1 MLESVRNFLSGK
13 RVIVIAVILAIPFV
27 FLGSTSFGTTFSSY
41 GTVNGEP
48 VTQIDINLATS
59 QVSQR
64 LQSIYGEEFSLED
77 LDEETSLG
85 LIKNEIINQKTLL
98 AQAKR
103 MGLTT
108 SEKKAKQE
116 IINLDNFQGDQ
127 GFDQALFESSVRMNG
142 FTPDEYIRL
151 VQESMSLDTLLK
163 AMGVSAFPIEKEIIA
178 MASMLET
185 SRDINFIKI
194 NKAEL
199 ENTQK
204 ASLTEGQE
212 FYDANPFLFLSQEQR
227 DFSYIVLTFDAF
239 KEQVNVPD
247 GYIEEAY
254 ADYTDDIEGQMQ
266 NRISHY
272 MIEKSNYDSSA
283 DARQAIDKVLKDIQS
298 GMLTFENAVTESS
311 DDAGSKDSFGD
322 LGLSS
327 GDAFPEEFETAI
339 SSMALNEL
347 SEVLELD
354 DSFHILKLTEVLKPE
369 VKSLAVMEKQLLEEL
384 VDAEALALMQE
395 GFLDLESMVLEGSTL
410 GELADAANQSISIT
424 GLQNMEEINL
434 QGFDNYSSEDLFDA
448 AVAPNKIEIFESE
461 DSYAFVMLTQKLES
475 SVQPFIDVAEQA
487 IAEVRSQ
494 KANQLIED
502 FSQDAEEILSGSK
515 VLPGIA
521 GISNETFKNV
531 KRFSSLLP
539 PEVITE
545 TFESSIGAL
554 VTSTAFNGDR
564 FWAQSSNEVIP
575 SEADLSDSIDQ
586 YRDFYTDA
594 LGKQYSGL
602 IDSAFKKNQKVRLK
616 NLPLINQNILL
627 ST

>member
-13 RVIVIAVILAIPFV
+13 RVIVIAVVLAIPFV

-127 GFDQALFESSVRMNG
+127 GFDQALFESSIRMNG

-163 AMGVSAFPIEKEIIA
+163 AMGVSAFPIEKEVIA

-254 ADYTDDIEGQMQ
+254 ADYTDDIEGQIQ

-272 MIEKSNYDSSA
+272 MVEKSNYDSSA
-283 DARQAIDKVLKDIQS
+283 DARQAIDKVFKDIQS
-298 GMLTFENAVTESS
+298 GILTFENAVTESS
-311 DDAGSKDSFGD
+311 DDAGSKDSLGD

-395 GFLDLESMVLEGSTL
+395 GFLDLESMVLECSTL

-424 GLQNMEEINL
+424 GLQNMEEITL

-494 KANQLIED
+494 KANQLIEE
-502 FSQDAEEILSGSK
+502 FSQDAELILSGSK
-515 VLPGIA
+515 VLPNIA

-545 TFESSIGAL
+545 TFESSIGTL

-575 SEADLSDSIDQ
+575 SEADIGDSIEQ

-602 IDSAFKKNQKVRLK
+602 IDIAFKENQKVRLK
-616 NLPLINQNILL
+616 NFTSN
-627 ST
+627 

>member
-13 RVIVIAVILAIPFV
+13 RVIVIAVVLAIPFV
-27 FLGSTSFGTTFSSY
+27 FLGSTSFGTTFSSF

-103 MGLTT
+103 MGLAT

-127 GFDQALFESSVRMNG
+127 GFDQALFESSIRMNG
-142 FTPDEYIRL
+142 FTVDEYIRL

-199 ENTQK
+199 ENAQK

-247 GYIEEAY
+247 GYIAEAY
-254 ADYTDDIEGQMQ
+254 ADYIDDIEGQVQ

-272 MIEKSNYDSSA
+272 MIEKSNYNTSA
-283 DARQAIDKVLKDIQS
+283 DARQSIDKVLKDIQS
-298 GMLTFENAVTESS
+298 GILTFENAVTESS

-327 GDAFPEEFETAI
+327 GDAFPEAFETAI

-369 VKSLAVMEKQLLEEL
+369 VKSLAAMEQQLLEEL

-395 GFLDLESMVLEGSTL
+395 SFLDLESMVLGGSTL

-424 GLQNMEEINL
+424 GLQNIEDINL

-487 IAEVRSQ
+487 VAEVRSQ
-494 KANQLIED
+494 KANQLIEE
-502 FSQDAEEILSGSK
+502 FSQDAEVILSGSK
-515 VLPGIA
+515 ALPNIA
-521 GISNETFKNV
+521 GLSNETFKNV

-545 TFESSIGAL
+545 TFESPIGAL

-575 SEADLSDSIDQ
+575 SEADFGDSIDQ

-602 IDSAFKKNQKVRLK
+602 IDSAFKQNQKVRLK
-616 NLPLINQNILL
+616 NFTSN
-627 ST
+627 

>member
-98 AQAKR
+98 SQAKR

-142 FTPDEYIRL
+142 FTTDEYIRL

-254 ADYTDDIEGQMQ
+254 ADYTNDIEGQMQ

-283 DARQAIDKVLKDIQS
+283 DARQSIDKVLKDIQS

-339 SSMALNEL
+339 SSMALNDL

-424 GLQNMEEINL
+424 GLQNIEEINL

-575 SEADLSDSIDQ
+575 SEADFGDSIDQ
-586 YRDFYTDA
+586 YRDFYADA

-602 IDSAFKKNQKVRLK
+602 IDRAFKENQKVRLK
-616 NLPLINQNILL
+616 NFTSN
-627 ST
+627 

>member
-48 VTQIDINLATS
+48 VTQIDINLATNK
-59 QVSQR
+59 VSER

-103 MGLTT
+103 MGLNT
-108 SEKKAKQE
+108 SEQKAKQE

-142 FTPDEYIRL
+142 FAPDEYIRL
-151 VQESMSLDTLLK
+151 VQESMSLDTLVQ

-272 MIEKSNYDSSA
+272 MIEKSNYDSA
-283 DARQAIDKVLKDIQS
+283 TEARQSIDKVLKDIQS
-298 GMLTFENAVTESS
+298 GLLTFENAVTESS
-311 DDAGSKDSFGD
+311 DDAGSKDAFGD

-369 VKSLAVMEKQLLEEL
+369 VKSLAVMERQLLDEL

-424 GLQNMEEINL
+424 GLQNMEEITL

-575 SEADLSDSIDQ
+575 SEADFSDSIDQ

-602 IDSAFKKNQKVRLK
+602 IDKALKENQKVRLK
-616 NLPLINQNILL
+616 NFTSN
-627 ST
+627 

>member
-1 MLESVRNFLSGK
+1 MLESVRYFLSGK

-27 FLGSTSFGTTFSSY
+27 FLGSTSFGTTFNSY

-163 AMGVSAFPIEKEIIA
+163 AMGVSAFPIEKELIA

-254 ADYTDDIEGQMQ
+254 ADYTDDIEGQIQ

-272 MIEKSNYDSSA
+272 MVEKSNYDSSA
-283 DARQAIDKVLKDIQS
+283 DARQAIDKVFKDIQS
-298 GMLTFENAVTESS
+298 GILTFENAVTESS

-339 SSMALNEL
+339 SRMALNEL
-347 SEVLELD
+347 SEILELD

-369 VKSLAVMEKQLLEEL
+369 VKSLAVMQKQLLEEL

-410 GELADAANQSISIT
+410 GELADAANQSIAIT

-448 AVAPNKIEIFESE
+448 AIAPNKIEIFESE

-494 KANQLIED
+494 KANQLIEE
-502 FSQDAEEILSGSK
+502 FSQDAELILSGSK
-515 VLPGIA
+515 VLPNIA

-545 TFESSIGAL
+545 TFESSIGTL

-564 FWAQSSNEVIP
+564 FWAQSSNKIIP
-575 SEADLSDSIDQ
+575 SEADIGDSIEQ

-602 IDSAFKKNQKVRLK
+602 IDIAFKENQKVRLK
-616 NLPLINQNILL
+616 NFTSN
-627 ST
+627 

>member
-127 GFDQALFESSVRMNG
+127 GFDQALFESSIRMNG
-142 FTPDEYIRL
+142 FTVDEYIRL

-199 ENTQK
+199 ENAQK

-254 ADYTDDIEGQMQ
+254 ADYTDALEGQVQ

-283 DARQAIDKVLKDIQS
+283 DARQAIDKVFKDIQS

-369 VKSLAVMEKQLLEEL
+369 VKSLAAMEQQLLEEL

-410 GELADAANQSISIT
+410 GELADAAEQSISIT
-424 GLQNMEEINL
+424 GLQNMEELNL

-448 AVAPNKIEIFESE
+448 AVVPNKIEIFESE

-475 SVQPFIDVAEQA
+475 SVQPFVDVAEQA

-502 FSQDAEEILSGSK
+502 FSQDAEETLSGSK
-515 VLPGIA
+515 VLPEIA
-521 GISNETFKNV
+521 GITNETFKNV

-575 SEADLSDSIDQ
+575 SEADFSDSIDQ

-602 IDSAFKKNQKVRLK
+602 IDKAFKENQKVRLK
-616 NLPLINQNILL
+616 NFNSN
-627 ST
+627 

>member
-108 SEKKAKQE
+108 SEQKAKQE
-116 IINLDNFQGDQ
+116 IINLDNFQGDE

-142 FTPDEYIRL
+142 FTTDEYIRL

-163 AMGVSAFPIEKEIIA
+163 AMGVSAFPIEKEVIA

-227 DFSYIVLTFDAF
+227 DFSQIVLTFEAF
-239 KEQVNVPD
+239 KDQVNVPD
-247 GYIEEAY
+247 GYIAEAY
-254 ADYTDDIEGQMQ
+254 SDYVDDIEGQMQ

-283 DARQAIDKVLKDIQS
+283 EARQSIDKVLKDIQS

-395 GFLDLESMVLEGSTL
+395 GFLDLESMVLEGLTL

-424 GLQNMEEINL
+424 GLQNMEAINL
-434 QGFDNYSSEDLFDA
+434 EGFDNYSSEDLFDS

-475 SVQPFIDVAEQA
+475 SVQPFIDVAEEA

-494 KANQLIED
+494 KANQLIEE
-502 FSQDAEEILSGSK
+502 FSQDAEEILLGSK
-515 VLPGIA
+515 VLPSIA

-539 PEVITE
+539 SEVITE
-545 TFESSIGAL
+545 TFESSIGTL

-575 SEADLSDSIDQ
+575 SEAEFGDSIDQ

-602 IDSAFKKNQKVRLK
+602 IDRAFKENQKVRLK
-616 NLPLINQNILL
+616 NFTSN
-627 ST
+627 

>member
-48 VTQIDINLATS
+48 VTQIDINLATNK
-59 QVSQR
+59 VSER

-103 MGLTT
+103 MGLNT
-108 SEKKAKQE
+108 SEQKAKQE

-142 FTPDEYIRL
+142 FAPDEYIRL
-151 VQESMSLDTLLK
+151 VQESMSLDTLVQ
-163 AMGVSAFPIEKEIIA
+163 AMGVSVFPIEKEIIA

-272 MIEKSNYDSSA
+272 MIEKSNYDS
-283 DARQAIDKVLKDIQS
+283 DTEARQSIDKVLKDIQS
-298 GMLTFENAVTESS
+298 GLLTFENAVTESS
-311 DDAGSKDSFGD
+311 DDAGSKDAFGD

-369 VKSLAVMEKQLLEEL
+369 VKSLAVMERQLLDEL

-424 GLQNMEEINL
+424 GLQNMEEITL

-575 SEADLSDSIDQ
+575 SEADFSDSIDQ

-594 LGKQYSGL
+594 LGKQSSGL
-602 IDSAFKKNQKVRLK
+602 IDKAFKENQKVRLK
-616 NLPLINQNILL
+616 NFTSN
-627 ST
+627 

>member
-13 RVIVIAVILAIPFV
+13 RVIVIAVVLAIPFV

-98 AQAKR
+98 AQVKR

-142 FTPDEYIRL
+142 FTSDEYIRL

-247 GYIEEAY
+247 GYIAEAY
-254 ADYTDDIEGQMQ
+254 ADYIDDIEGQVQ

-272 MIEKSNYDSSA
+272 MIEKSNYNSSA
-283 DARQAIDKVLKDIQS
+283 DARQSIDKVLKDIQS
-298 GMLTFENAVTESS
+298 GILTFENAVTESS

-327 GDAFPEEFETAI
+327 GDAFPEEFEIAL

-347 SEVLELD
+347 SEVIELD

-384 VDAEALALMQE
+384 LDAEALALMQE
-395 GFLDLESMVLEGSTL
+395 GFLDLESMVLGGSTL

-424 GLQNMEEINL
+424 GLQNIEEINL

-448 AVAPNKIEIFESE
+448 ALAPNKIEIFESE

-502 FSQDAEEILSGSK
+502 FSQDAEVILSGSK
-515 VLPGIA
+515 ALPNIV

-539 PEVITE
+539 SEVITE

-575 SEADLSDSIDQ
+575 SEADFSDSIDQ

-602 IDSAFKKNQKVRLK
+602 IDKAFKENQKVRLK
-616 NLPLINQNILL
+616 NFTSN
-627 ST
+627 

>member
-116 IINLDNFQGDQ
+116 IINLDSFQGDQ

-142 FTPDEYIRL
+142 FTTDEYIRL
-151 VQESMSLDTLLK
+151 VQESLSLDTLLK
-163 AMGVSAFPIEKEIIA
+163 AMGISAFPIEKEIIA

-199 ENTQK
+199 ENTQQ

-254 ADYTDDIEGQMQ
+254 ADYTDDLEGQMQ

-283 DARQAIDKVLKDIQS
+283 DARQSIDKVLKDIQS

-311 DDAGSKDSFGD
+311 DDAGSKDAFGD

-369 VKSLAVMEKQLLEEL
+369 VKSLAAMEQQLLEEL

-410 GELADAANQSISIT
+410 GELADAVNQSILIT
-424 GLQNMEEINL
+424 GLQNIEEINL
-434 QGFDNYSSEDLFDA
+434 EGFDNYSSEDLFDA

-494 KANQLIED
+494 KANQLIEE

-575 SEADLSDSIDQ
+575 SEADFGDSIDQ

-602 IDSAFKKNQKVRLK
+602 IDKAFKKNQKVRLK
-616 NLPLINQNILL
+616 NFTSN
-627 ST
+627 

>member
-59 QVSQR
+59 QISQR

-77 LDEETSLG
+77 LDEDTSLG
-85 LIKNEIINQKTLL
+85 LIKNEIINQKTRL

-108 SEKKAKQE
+108 SEQKAKQE

-151 VQESMSLDTLLK
+151 VQESISLDTLLK
-163 AMGVSAFPIEKEIIA
+163 AMGVSAFPIEKEVIA

-199 ENTQK
+199 ENYQN
-204 ASLTEGQE
+204 ASLTEGQK

-247 GYIEEAY
+247 GYIAEAY
-254 ADYTDDIEGQMQ
+254 ADYIDNIEGQMQ

-283 DARQAIDKVLKDIQS
+283 DARQSIDKVLKDIQS

-369 VKSLAVMEKQLLEEL
+369 VKSLAVMENQLLEEL

-395 GFLDLESMVLEGSTL
+395 GFLDLESMVLEGLTL
-410 GELADAANQSISIT
+410 GELADSANQSILIT
-424 GLQNMEEINL
+424 GLQNIEEINL
-434 QGFDNYSSEDLFDA
+434 QGFDNYSSEDLFDV
-448 AVAPNKIEIFESE
+448 AVVPNKIEIFESE

-502 FSQDAEEILSGSK
+502 FSQDAEVILSGSK
-515 VLPGIA
+515 VLPDIV

-539 PEVITE
+539 AEVISE
-545 TFESSIGAL
+545 TFESSIGTL

-575 SEADLSDSIDQ
+575 SEADFGDSIDQ

-602 IDSAFKKNQKVRLK
+602 IDNAFKKNQKVRLK
-616 NLPLINQNILL
+616 NFTSN
-627 ST
+627 

>member
-48 VTQIDINLATS
+48 VTQIDVNLATS

-108 SEKKAKQE
+108 SEQKAKQE
-116 IINLDNFQGDQ
+116 IINLDNFQGDE

-142 FTPDEYIRL
+142 FTTDEYIRL

-163 AMGVSAFPIEKEIIA
+163 AMGVSAFPIEKEVIA

-212 FYDANPFLFLSQEQR
+212 FYDANPLLFLSKEQR
-227 DFSYIVLTFDAF
+227 DFSYIILTFDAF

-254 ADYTDDIEGQMQ
+254 ADYTGDIKSQMQ

-272 MIEKSNYDSSA
+272 MIEKSNHDS
-283 DARQAIDKVLKDIQS
+283 DTEARQAIDKVLQDIQS
-298 GMLTFENAVTESS
+298 GLLTFENAVTESS

-410 GELADAANQSISIT
+410 GELADSANQSISIT

-434 QGFDNYSSEDLFDA
+434 KGFDNYSSEDLFDA

-575 SEADLSDSIDQ
+575 SEAEFGDSIDQ

-602 IDSAFKKNQKVRLK
+602 IDRAFKENQKVRLK
-616 NLPLINQNILL
+616 NFTSN
-627 ST
+627 

>member
-1 MLESVRNFLSGK
+1 MLESVRYFLSGK

-163 AMGVSAFPIEKEIIA
+163 AMGVSAFPIEKEVIA

-194 NKAEL
+194 NKVEL

-227 DFSYIVLTFDAF
+227 DFSYIVLTFDAY
-239 KEQVNVPD
+239 KEQVDVPD

-254 ADYTDDIEGQMQ
+254 ADYKDDIEGQIQ

-272 MIEKSNYDSSA
+272 MVEKSNYDSSA
-283 DARQAIDKVLKDIQS
+283 DARQAIDKVFKDIQS
-298 GMLTFENAVTESS
+298 GILTFENAVTESS
-311 DDAGSKDSFGD
+311 DDAGSKDSSGD

-327 GDAFPEEFETAI
+327 GDAFPEEFEKAI
-339 SSMALNEL
+339 SRMALNEL
-347 SEVLELD
+347 SEILELD

-369 VKSLAVMEKQLLEEL
+369 VKSLAVMQKQLLEEL

-448 AVAPNKIEIFESE
+448 AIAPNKIEIFESE

-494 KANQLIED
+494 KANQLIEE
-502 FSQDAEEILSGSK
+502 FSEDAELILSGSK
-515 VLPGIA
+515 VLPNIA

-545 TFESSIGAL
+545 TFESSIGTL
-554 VTSTAFNGDR
+554 VNSTAFNGDR
-564 FWAQSSNEVIP
+564 FWAQSSNEAIP
-575 SEADLSDSIDQ
+575 SEADIGDSIEQ

-602 IDSAFKKNQKVRLK
+602 IDIAFKENQKVRLK
-616 NLPLINQNILL
+616 NFTSN
-627 ST
+627 

>member
-13 RVIVIAVILAIPFV
+13 RVIVIAVVLAIPFV

-98 AQAKR
+98 AQVKR

-142 FTPDEYIRL
+142 FTSDEYIRL

-247 GYIEEAY
+247 GYIAEAY
-254 ADYTDDIEGQMQ
+254 ADYIDDIEGQVQ

-272 MIEKSNYDSSA
+272 MIEKSNYNSSA
-283 DARQAIDKVLKDIQS
+283 DARQSIDKVLKDIQS
-298 GMLTFENAVTESS
+298 GILTFENAVTESS

-347 SEVLELD
+347 SEVIELD

-384 VDAEALALMQE
+384 LDAEALALMQE
-395 GFLDLESMVLEGSTL
+395 GFLDLESMVLGGSTL

-424 GLQNMEEINL
+424 GLQNMEEITL

-448 AVAPNKIEIFESE
+448 ALAPNKIEIFESE

-515 VLPGIA
+515 VLPDIA

-575 SEADLSDSIDQ
+575 SEADFSDSIDQ

-602 IDSAFKKNQKVRLK
+602 IDKAFKENQKVRLK
-616 NLPLINQNILL
+616 NFTSN
-627 ST
+627 

>member
-108 SEKKAKQE
+108 SEQKAKQE

-163 AMGVSAFPIEKEIIA
+163 AMGVSAFPIEKEVIA

-185 SRDINFIKI
+185 SRDINFIKM

-199 ENTQK
+199 EDSQK

-227 DFSYIVLTFDAF
+227 DFSYIVLTFEAF
-239 KEQVNVPD
+239 KDQVNVPD
-247 GYIEEAY
+247 GYIAEAY
-254 ADYTDDIEGQMQ
+254 SDYIDDIEGQMQ

-283 DARQAIDKVLKDIQS
+283 EARQSIDKVLKDIQS

-369 VKSLAVMEKQLLEEL
+369 VKSLAAMEQQLLEEL

-410 GELADAANQSISIT
+410 GELADSANQSISIT

-434 QGFDNYSSEDLFDA
+434 KGFDNYSSEDLFDA

-487 IAEVRSQ
+487 ITEVRSQ

-554 VTSTAFNGDR
+554 VTSTALNGDR

-575 SEADLSDSIDQ
+575 SKADLSDSIDQ
-586 YRDFYTDA
+586 YRDFYAET
-594 LGKQYSGL
+594 LGRQYSGF
-602 IDSAFKKNQKVRLK
+602 IDQAFKKNQKVRLK
-616 NLPLINQNILL
+616 NLTSN
-627 ST
+627 

>member
-1 MLESVRNFLSGK
+1 MLESVRKFLSGK

-48 VTQIDINLATS
+48 VTQIDVNLATS

-103 MGLTT
+103 MGLNT
-108 SEKKAKQE
+108 SEQKAKQE

-142 FTPDEYIRL
+142 FTTDEYIRL

-247 GYIEEAY
+247 GYIAEAY
-254 ADYTDDIEGQMQ
+254 SDYIDDIEGQMQ

-283 DARQAIDKVLKDIQS
+283 EARQSIDKVLKDIQS

-395 GFLDLESMVLEGSTL
+395 GFLDLESMVLEGLTL

-424 GLQNMEEINL
+424 GLQNMEAINL
-434 QGFDNYSSEDLFDA
+434 KGFDNYSSEDLFDA

-494 KANQLIED
+494 KANQLIEE
-502 FSQDAEEILSGSK
+502 FSQDAEEILLGSK
-515 VLPGIA
+515 VLPSIA

-539 PEVITE
+539 SEVITE
-545 TFESSIGAL
+545 TFESSIGTL

-575 SEADLSDSIDQ
+575 SEAEFGDSIDQ

-602 IDSAFKKNQKVRLK
+602 IDKAFKKNQKVRLK
-616 NLPLINQNILL
+616 NFTSN
-627 ST
+627 

>member
-48 VTQIDINLATS
+48 VTQTDVNLATS

-64 LQSIYGEEFSLED
+64 LQSIYGEEFSLEE
-77 LDEETSLG
+77 LDEDTSLS

-108 SEKKAKQE
+108 SEQKAKQE

-142 FTPDEYIRL
+142 FTADEYIRL
-151 VQESMSLDTLLK
+151 VQESISLDTLLK

-239 KEQVNVPD
+239 KAQVNVPD

-272 MIEKSNYDSSA
+272 MIEKSNYDNA
-283 DARQAIDKVLKDIQS
+283 FDAREAIDKVLKDIQS

-311 DDAGSKDSFGD
+311 DDAGSKDSVGD
-322 LGLSS
+322 LGFSS
-327 GDAFPEEFETAI
+327 GDAFPEEFEIAI
-339 SSMALNEL
+339 SRMALNEL

-369 VKSLAVMEKQLLEEL
+369 VKSLAEMEKQLLEEL

-395 GFLDLESMVLEGSTL
+395 GFLDLEAMVLEGSTL
-410 GELADAANQSISIT
+410 GEIADAAKQSILIT
-424 GLQNMEEINL
+424 GLQNIQEINL
-434 QGFDNYSSEDLFDA
+434 LGFNNYSSEDLFDA
-448 AVAPNKIEIFESE
+448 TVAPNKIEIFESE

-475 SVQPFIDVAEQA
+475 SLQPFIDVAEQA
-487 IAEVRSQ
+487 ITEVRSQ

-502 FSQDAEEILSGSK
+502 FSQNAEEILSGSK

-554 VTSTAFNGDR
+554 VTSTA
-564 FWAQSSNEVIP
+564 
-575 SEADLSDSIDQ
+575 L
-586 YRDFYTDA
+586 
-594 LGKQYSGL
+594 
-602 IDSAFKKNQKVRLK
+602 
-616 NLPLINQNILL
+616 
-627 ST
+627 

>member
-13 RVIVIAVILAIPFV
+13 RVIVIAVVLAIPFV

-98 AQAKR
+98 AQVKR

-142 FTPDEYIRL
+142 FTSDEYIRL

-247 GYIEEAY
+247 GYIAEAY
-254 ADYTDDIEGQMQ
+254 ADYIDDIEGQVQ

-272 MIEKSNYDSSA
+272 MIEKSNYNSSA
-283 DARQAIDKVLKDIQS
+283 DARQSIDKVLKDIQS
-298 GMLTFENAVTESS
+298 GILTFENAVTESS

-347 SEVLELD
+347 SEVIELD

-384 VDAEALALMQE
+384 LDAEALALMQE
-395 GFLDLESMVLEGSTL
+395 GFLDLESMVLGGSTL

-424 GLQNMEEINL
+424 GLQNMEEITL

-448 AVAPNKIEIFESE
+448 ALAPNKIEIFESE

-494 KANQLIED
+494 KANQLIEE
-502 FSQDAEEILSGSK
+502 FSQDAEVILSGSK
-515 VLPGIA
+515 ALPNIV

-539 PEVITE
+539 SEVITE

-575 SEADLSDSIDQ
+575 SEADFSDSIDQ

-602 IDSAFKKNQKVRLK
+602 IDKAFKENQKVRLK
-616 NLPLINQNILL
+616 NFTSN
-627 ST
+627 

>member
-13 RVIVIAVILAIPFV
+13 RVIVIAVVLAIPFV
-27 FLGSTSFGTTFSSY
+27 FLGSTSFGTTFSSF

-77 LDEETSLG
+77 LDEETSLE

-98 AQAKR
+98 AQVKR

-116 IINLDNFQGDQ
+116 IINLDSFQGDQ

-142 FTPDEYIRL
+142 FTSDEYIRL
-151 VQESMSLDTLLK
+151 VQESMSLDILLK

-199 ENTQK
+199 ENTQN

-247 GYIEEAY
+247 GYIAEAY
-254 ADYTDDIEGQMQ
+254 ADYIDDIEGQVQ

-272 MIEKSNYDSSA
+272 MIEKSNYNTSA
-283 DARQAIDKVLKDIQS
+283 DARQSIDKVLKDIQS
-298 GMLTFENAVTESS
+298 GILTFENAVTESS

-327 GDAFPEEFETAI
+327 GDAFPEAFETAI

-395 GFLDLESMVLEGSTL
+395 GFLDLESMVLGGSTL

-424 GLQNMEEINL
+424 GLQNIEDINL

-487 IAEVRSQ
+487 VAEVRSQ
-494 KANQLIED
+494 KANQLIEE
-502 FSQDAEEILSGSK
+502 FSQDAEVILSGSK
-515 VLPGIA
+515 ALPNIA
-521 GISNETFKNV
+521 GFSNETFKNV

-545 TFESSIGAL
+545 IFESSIGAL

-575 SEADLSDSIDQ
+575 SEADFGDSIDQ

-602 IDSAFKKNQKVRLK
+602 IDSAFKQNQKVRLK
-616 NLPLINQNILL
+616 NFTSN
-627 ST
+627 

>member
-48 VTQIDINLATS
+48 VTQTDVNLATS

-108 SEKKAKQE
+108 SEQKAKQE

-142 FTPDEYIRL
+142 FTADEYIRL
-151 VQESMSLDTLLK
+151 VQESMSLDILLK
-163 AMGVSAFPIEKEIIA
+163 AMGVSAFPIENEIIA

-272 MIEKSNYDSSA
+272 MIEKSNYDNA
-283 DARQAIDKVLKDIQS
+283 VDAREAIDKVLEDIQL
-298 GMLTFENAVTESS
+298 GMLTFESAVTESS
-311 DDAGSKDSFGD
+311 DDAGSKDSVGD

-327 GDAFPEEFETAI
+327 GNAFPEEFETAI

-369 VKSLAVMEKQLLEEL
+369 VKSFAEMEKQLLEEL

-395 GFLDLESMVLEGSTL
+395 GFLDLEAMVLEGSTL
-410 GELADAANQSISIT
+410 GELADAAKQSISIT
-424 GLQNMEEINL
+424 GLQNIQEINL
-434 QGFDNYSSEDLFDA
+434 QGFNNYSSEDLFDA

-487 IAEVRSQ
+487 ITEVRSQ

-554 VTSTAFNGDR
+554 VTSTALNGDR

-575 SEADLSDSIDQ
+575 SKADLSDSIDQ
-586 YRDFYTDA
+586 YRDFYAET
-594 LGKQYSGL
+594 LGRQYSGF
-602 IDSAFKKNQKVRLK
+602 IDQAFKKNQKVRLK
-616 NLPLINQNILL
+616 NLTSN
-627 ST
+627 

>member
-13 RVIVIAVILAIPFV
+13 RVIVIAVVLAIPFV

-98 AQAKR
+98 AQVKR

-142 FTPDEYIRL
+142 FTSDEYIRL

-247 GYIEEAY
+247 GYIAEAY
-254 ADYTDDIEGQMQ
+254 ADYIDDIEGQVQ

-272 MIEKSNYDSSA
+272 MIEKSNYNSSA
-283 DARQAIDKVLKDIQS
+283 DARQSIDKVLKDIQS
-298 GMLTFENAVTESS
+298 GILTFENAVTESS

-347 SEVLELD
+347 SEVIELD

-384 VDAEALALMQE
+384 LDAEALALMQE
-395 GFLDLESMVLEGSTL
+395 GFLDLESMVLGGSTL

-502 FSQDAEEILSGSK
+502 FSQDAEVILSGSK
-515 VLPGIA
+515 ALPNIV

-539 PEVITE
+539 SEVITE

-575 SEADLSDSIDQ
+575 SEADFSDSIDQ

-602 IDSAFKKNQKVRLK
+602 IDKAFKENQKVRLK
-616 NLPLINQNILL
+616 NFTSN
-627 ST
+627 

>member
-48 VTQIDINLATS
+48 VTQIDINIATS
-59 QVSQR
+59 NVAQR

-85 LIKNEIINQKTLL
+85 LIKNQIINSKTLI

-103 MGLTT
+103 MGLTS
-108 SEKKAKQE
+108 SEEKAKQE
-116 IINLDNFQGDQ
+116 IINQDSFQGDQ
-127 GFDQALFESSVRMNG
+127 GFDQALFESSIRMAG
-142 FTPDEYIRL
+142 YSPDEYIRL
-151 VQESMSLDTLLK
+151 VQESISLDSLTN
-163 AMGVSAFPIEKEIIA
+163 AMSVSAFPIEKDIIT
-178 MASMLET
+178 MAAMLET

-194 NKAEL
+194 NKDDL
-199 ENTQK
+199 ENSQK
-204 ASLTEGQE
+204 ASLVEGQE
-212 FYDANPFLFLSQEQR
+212 FYDSNPFLFLSQEQR

-247 GYIEEAY
+247 GYIAEAY
-254 ADYTDDIEGQMQ
+254 ADYIEGIEGQMQ

-272 MIEKSNYDSSA
+272 MVEKSNYDSSA
-283 DARQAIDKVLKDIQS
+283 NARQGIDKVLKDIQS
-298 GMLTFENAVTESS
+298 GILTFEDAVTESS

-339 SSMALNEL
+339 SNMVLNEL
-347 SEVLELD
+347 SEVLELE

-369 VKSLAVMEKQLLEEL
+369 VKTLAAMEKQLLEEL

-448 AVAPNKIEIFESE
+448 AVMPNKIEIFESE
-461 DSYAFVMLTQKLES
+461 ESYAFVMLTQKLES
-475 SVQPFIDVAEQA
+475 SVEPFIDVAEQA

-494 KANQLIED
+494 KANQLIEVL
-502 FSQDAEEILSGSK
+502 SQDVEAILSGSK
-515 VLPGIA
+515 ALPEIA
-521 GISNETFKNV
+521 GVSNEIFKNV

-539 PEVITE
+539 SEVISE
-545 TFESSIGAL
+545 TFESSIGKL
-554 VTSTAFNGDR
+554 VTSSAFNGDR
-564 FWAQSSNEVIP
+564 YWAQSSNEVIP
-575 SEADLSDSIDQ
+575 SESSIGDSIDQ
-586 YRDFYTDA
+586 YRDFYTEV

-602 IDSAFKKNQKVRLK
+602 IDKAFKENQKVRLK
-616 NLPLINQNILL
+616 NFTSN
-627 ST
+627 

>member
-163 AMGVSAFPIEKEIIA
+163 AMGVSAFPIEKEVIA

-194 NKAEL
+194 NKVEL

-227 DFSYIVLTFDAF
+227 DFSYIVLTFDAY
-239 KEQVNVPD
+239 KEQVDVPD

-254 ADYTDDIEGQMQ
+254 ADYTDDIEGQIQ

-272 MIEKSNYDSSA
+272 MVEKSNYDSSA
-283 DARQAIDKVLKDIQS
+283 DARQAIDKVFKDIQS
-298 GMLTFENAVTESS
+298 GILTFENAVTESS

-339 SSMALNEL
+339 SRMALNEL
-347 SEVLELD
+347 SEILELD

-395 GFLDLESMVLEGSTL
+395 GFLDLESMVLEGATL

-448 AVAPNKIEIFESE
+448 AIAPNKIEIFESE

-494 KANQLIED
+494 KANQLIEE
-502 FSQDAEEILSGSK
+502 FSQDAELILSGSK
-515 VLPGIA
+515 VLPNIA

-545 TFESSIGAL
+545 TFESSIGTL

-564 FWAQSSNEVIP
+564 FWAQSSNKIIP
-575 SEADLSDSIDQ
+575 SEADIGDSIEQ

-602 IDSAFKKNQKVRLK
+602 IDIAFKENQKVRLK
-616 NLPLINQNILL
+616 NFTSN
-627 ST
+627 

>member
-13 RVIVIAVILAIPFV
+13 RVIVIAVVLAIPFV

-98 AQAKR
+98 AQVKR

-142 FTPDEYIRL
+142 FTSDEYIRL

-199 ENTQK
+199 ENTQQ

-212 FYDANPFLFLSQEQR
+212 FYDANPLLFLSQEQR

-254 ADYTDDIEGQMQ
+254 ADYIDDIEGQVQ

-272 MIEKSNYDSSA
+272 MIEKSNYNSSA
-283 DARQAIDKVLKDIQS
+283 DARQSIDKVLKDIQS
-298 GMLTFENAVTESS
+298 GILTFENAVTESS

-327 GDAFPEEFETAI
+327 GDAFPEEFEIAL

-347 SEVLELD
+347 SEVIELD
-354 DSFHILKLTEVLKPE
+354 DS
-369 VKSLAVMEKQLLEEL
+369 
-384 VDAEALALMQE
+384 
-395 GFLDLESMVLEGSTL
+395 
-410 GELADAANQSISIT
+410 
-424 GLQNMEEINL
+424 
-434 QGFDNYSSEDLFDA
+434 
-448 AVAPNKIEIFESE
+448 
-461 DSYAFVMLTQKLES
+461 
-475 SVQPFIDVAEQA
+475 
-487 IAEVRSQ
+487 
-494 KANQLIED
+494 
-502 FSQDAEEILSGSK
+502 
-515 VLPGIA
+515 
-521 GISNETFKNV
+521 
-531 KRFSSLLP
+531 
-539 PEVITE
+539 
-545 TFESSIGAL
+545 
-554 VTSTAFNGDR
+554 
-564 FWAQSSNEVIP
+564 
-575 SEADLSDSIDQ
+575 
-586 YRDFYTDA
+586 
-594 LGKQYSGL
+594 
-602 IDSAFKKNQKVRLK
+602 
-616 NLPLINQNILL
+616 
-627 ST
+627 

>member
-13 RVIVIAVILAIPFV
+13 RVIVIAVVLAIPFV

-98 AQAKR
+98 AQVKR

-142 FTPDEYIRL
+142 FTSDEYIRL

-204 ASLTEGQE
+204 ASLTEAQE

-247 GYIEEAY
+247 GYIAEAY
-254 ADYTDDIEGQMQ
+254 ADYIDDIEGQVQ

-272 MIEKSNYDSSA
+272 MIEKSNYNSSA
-283 DARQAIDKVLKDIQS
+283 DARQSIDKVLKDIQS
-298 GMLTFENAVTESS
+298 GILTFENAVTESS

-327 GDAFPEEFETAI
+327 GDAFPEEFEIAL

-347 SEVLELD
+347 SEVIELD

-384 VDAEALALMQE
+384 LDAEALALMQE
-395 GFLDLESMVLEGSTL
+395 GFLDLESMVLGGSTL

-424 GLQNMEEINL
+424 GLQNMEEITL

-448 AVAPNKIEIFESE
+448 ALAPNKIEIFESE

-494 KANQLIED
+494 KANELIED
-502 FSQDAEEILSGSK
+502 FSKDAEVILSGSK
-515 VLPGIA
+515 ALPNIV

-539 PEVITE
+539 SEVITE

-575 SEADLSDSIDQ
+575 SEADFSDSIDQ

-602 IDSAFKKNQKVRLK
+602 IDRAFKENQKVRLK
-616 NLPLINQNILL
+616 NFTSN
-627 ST
+627 

>member
-1 MLESVRNFLSGK
+1 MLESVRYFLSGK

-48 VTQIDINLATS
+48 VTQIDINLATN
-59 QVSQR
+59 QVSER

-142 FTPDEYIRL
+142 FTSDEYIRL

-247 GYIEEAY
+247 GYIAEAY
-254 ADYTDDIEGQMQ
+254 ADYIDDIEGQVQ

-272 MIEKSNYDSSA
+272 MIEKSNYNSSA
-283 DARQAIDKVLKDIQS
+283 DARQSIDKVLKDIQS
-298 GMLTFENAVTESS
+298 GILTFENAVTESS

-327 GDAFPEEFETAI
+327 GDAFPEEFEIAV

-384 VDAEALALMQE
+384 LDAEALALMQE
-395 GFLDLESMVLEGSTL
+395 GFLDLESMVLGGSTL
-410 GELADAANQSISIT
+410 GELTDAANQSISIT
-424 GLQNMEEINL
+424 GLQNMEEITL

-448 AVAPNKIEIFESE
+448 ALAPNKIEIFESE

-502 FSQDAEEILSGSK
+502 FSQDAEVILSGSK
-515 VLPGIA
+515 ALPNIV

-539 PEVITE
+539 SEVITE

-575 SEADLSDSIDQ
+575 SEADFSDSIDQ

-602 IDSAFKKNQKVRLK
+602 IDKAFKENQKVRLK
-616 NLPLINQNILL
+616 NFTSN
-627 ST
+627 

>member
-13 RVIVIAVILAIPFV
+13 RVIVIAVVLAIPFV

-98 AQAKR
+98 AQVKR

-142 FTPDEYIRL
+142 FTSDEYIRL

-272 MIEKSNYDSSA
+272 MIEQSNYNSSA
-283 DARQAIDKVLKDIQS
+283 DARQSIDKVLKDIQS
-298 GMLTFENAVTESS
+298 GILTFENAVTESS

-327 GDAFPEEFETAI
+327 GDAFPEEFEIAL

-347 SEVLELD
+347 SEVIELD

-384 VDAEALALMQE
+384 LDAEALALMQE
-395 GFLDLESMVLEGSTL
+395 GFLDLESMVLGGSTL

-424 GLQNMEEINL
+424 GLQNMEEITL

-448 AVAPNKIEIFESE
+448 ALAPNKIEIFESE

-575 SEADLSDSIDQ
+575 SEADFSDSIDQ

-602 IDSAFKKNQKVRLK
+602 IDKAFKENQKVRLK
-616 NLPLINQNILL
+616 NFTSN
-627 ST
+627 

>member
-27 FLGSTSFGTTFSSY
+27 FLGSTSIGTTFSSY

-64 LQSIYGEEFSLED
+64 LQSIYGEEFSLEQ

-98 AQAKR
+98 AQAKK

-108 SEKKAKQE
+108 SEQKAKQE

-127 GFDQALFESSVRMNG
+127 GFDQALFESSIRMNG

-212 FYDANPFLFLSQEQR
+212 FYDANPFLFLSQELR
-227 DFSYIVLTFDAF
+227 DFSYIVLTFDAY
-239 KEQVNVPD
+239 KEQVNMPD

-254 ADYTDDIEGQMQ
+254 ADYTNDIEGQIQ

-272 MIEKSNYDSSA
+272 MVEKSNYDSSS
-283 DARQAIDKVLKDIQS
+283 DARQSIDKVLKDIQS
-298 GMLTFENAVTESS
+298 GLLTFENAVTESS

-347 SEVLELD
+347 SQVLELD

-410 GELADAANQSISIT
+410 GELAVAANQSISIT

-448 AVAPNKIEIFESE
+448 AIAPNKIEIFESE

-494 KANQLIED
+494 KANQLIEE
-502 FSQDAEEILSGSK
+502 FSQDAELILSGSK
-515 VLPGIA
+515 VLPNIA

-545 TFESSIGAL
+545 TFESSIGTL

-564 FWAQSSNEVIP
+564 FWAQSSNEAIP
-575 SEADLSDSIDQ
+575 SEADIGDSIEQ

-602 IDSAFKKNQKVRLK
+602 IDIAFKENQKVRLK
-616 NLPLINQNILL
+616 NFTSN
-627 ST
+627 

>member
-13 RVIVIAVILAIPFV
+13 RVIVIAVVLAIPFV
-27 FLGSTSFGTTFSSY
+27 FLGSTSFGTTFSSF

-77 LDEETSLG
+77 LDEETSLE

-98 AQAKR
+98 AQVKR

-116 IINLDNFQGDQ
+116 IINLDSFQGDQ

-142 FTPDEYIRL
+142 FTSDEYIRL
-151 VQESMSLDTLLK
+151 VQESMSLDILLK

-199 ENTQK
+199 ENTQN

-247 GYIEEAY
+247 GYIAEAY
-254 ADYTDDIEGQMQ
+254 ADYIDDIEGQVQ

-272 MIEKSNYDSSA
+272 MIEKSNYNTSA
-283 DARQAIDKVLKDIQS
+283 DARQSIDKVLKDIQS
-298 GMLTFENAVTESS
+298 GILTFENAVTESS

-327 GDAFPEEFETAI
+327 GDAFPEAFETAI

-395 GFLDLESMVLEGSTL
+395 GFLDLESMVLGGSTL

-424 GLQNMEEINL
+424 GLQNIEDINL

-487 IAEVRSQ
+487 VAEVRSQ
-494 KANQLIED
+494 KANQLIEE
-502 FSQDAEEILSGSK
+502 FSQDAEVILSGSK
-515 VLPGIA
+515 ALPNIA
-521 GISNETFKNV
+521 GFSNETFKNV

-545 TFESSIGAL
+545 TFESPIGAL

-575 SEADLSDSIDQ
+575 SEADFGDSIDQ

-602 IDSAFKKNQKVRLK
+602 IDSAFKQNQKVRLK
-616 NLPLINQNILL
+616 NFTSN
-627 ST
+627 

>member
-13 RVIVIAVILAIPFV
+13 RVIVIAVVLAIPFV

-98 AQAKR
+98 AQVKR

-142 FTPDEYIRL
+142 FTSDEYIRL

-247 GYIEEAY
+247 GYIAEAY
-254 ADYTDDIEGQMQ
+254 ADYIDDIEGQVQ

-272 MIEKSNYDSSA
+272 MIEKSNYNSSA
-283 DARQAIDKVLKDIQS
+283 DARQSIDKVLKDIQS
-298 GMLTFENAVTESS
+298 GILTFENAVTESS

-327 GDAFPEEFETAI
+327 GDAFPEEFEIAL

-347 SEVLELD
+347 SEVIELD

-384 VDAEALALMQE
+384 LDAEALALMQE
-395 GFLDLESMVLEGSTL
+395 GFLDLESMVLGGSTL

-424 GLQNMEEINL
+424 GLQNMEEITL

-448 AVAPNKIEIFESE
+448 ALAPNKIEIFESE

-502 FSQDAEEILSGSK
+502 FSQDAEVILSGSK
-515 VLPGIA
+515 ALPNIV

-539 PEVITE
+539 SEVITE

-575 SEADLSDSIDQ
+575 SEADFSDSIDQ

-602 IDSAFKKNQKVRLK
+602 IDKAFKENQKVRLK
-616 NLPLINQNILL
+616 NFTSN
-627 ST
+627 

>member
-13 RVIVIAVILAIPFV
+13 RVIVIAVVLAIPFV

-98 AQAKR
+98 AQVKR

-142 FTPDEYIRL
+142 FTSDEYIRL

-204 ASLTEGQE
+204 ASLTEAQE

-247 GYIEEAY
+247 GYIAEAY
-254 ADYTDDIEGQMQ
+254 ADYIDDIEGQVQ

-272 MIEKSNYDSSA
+272 MIEKSNYNSSA
-283 DARQAIDKVLKDIQS
+283 DARQSIDKVLKDIQS
-298 GMLTFENAVTESS
+298 GILTFENAVTESS

-327 GDAFPEEFETAI
+327 GDAFPEEFEIAV

-384 VDAEALALMQE
+384 LDAEALALMQE
-395 GFLDLESMVLEGSTL
+395 GFLDLESMVLGGSTL

-424 GLQNMEEINL
+424 GLQNMEEITL

-448 AVAPNKIEIFESE
+448 ALAPNKIEIFESE

-494 KANQLIED
+494 KANQLIEE
-502 FSQDAEEILSGSK
+502 FSQDAEVILSGSK
-515 VLPGIA
+515 VLPNIA

-539 PEVITE
+539 SEVITE

-575 SEADLSDSIDQ
+575 SEADFSDSIDQ

-602 IDSAFKKNQKVRLK
+602 IDKAFKENQKVRLK
-616 NLPLINQNILL
+616 NFTSN
-627 ST
+627 

>member
-13 RVIVIAVILAIPFV
+13 RVIVIAVVLAIPFV

-98 AQAKR
+98 AQVKR

-142 FTPDEYIRL
+142 FTSDEYIRL

-247 GYIEEAY
+247 GYIAEAY
-254 ADYTDDIEGQMQ
+254 ADYIDDIEGQVQ

-272 MIEKSNYDSSA
+272 MIEKSNYNSSA
-283 DARQAIDKVLKDIQS
+283 DARQSIDKVLKDIQS
-298 GMLTFENAVTESS
+298 GILTFENAVTESS

-347 SEVLELD
+347 SEVIELD

-384 VDAEALALMQE
+384 LDAEALALMQE
-395 GFLDLESMVLEGSTL
+395 GFLDLESMVLGGSTL

-424 GLQNMEEINL
+424 GLQNMEEITL

-494 KANQLIED
+494 KANQLIEE
-502 FSQDAEEILSGSK
+502 FSQDAEVILSGSK
-515 VLPGIA
+515 ALPNIV

-539 PEVITE
+539 SEVITE

-575 SEADLSDSIDQ
+575 SEADFSDSIDQ

-602 IDSAFKKNQKVRLK
+602 IDRAFKENQKVRLK
-616 NLPLINQNILL
+616 NFTSN
-627 ST
+627 

>member
-13 RVIVIAVILAIPFV
+13 RVIVIAVVLAIPFV

-98 AQAKR
+98 AQVKR

-142 FTPDEYIRL
+142 FTSDEYIRL

-204 ASLTEGQE
+204 ASLTEAQE

-247 GYIEEAY
+247 GYIAEAY
-254 ADYTDDIEGQMQ
+254 ADYIDDIEGQVQ

-272 MIEKSNYDSSA
+272 MIEKSNYNSSA
-283 DARQAIDKVLKDIQS
+283 DARQSIDKVLKDIQS
-298 GMLTFENAVTESS
+298 GILTFENAVTESS

-347 SEVLELD
+347 SEVIELD

-384 VDAEALALMQE
+384 LDAEALALMQE
-395 GFLDLESMVLEGSTL
+395 GFLDLESMVLGGSTL

-424 GLQNMEEINL
+424 GLQNIEEINL

-448 AVAPNKIEIFESE
+448 AVAPNKIEIFKSE

-502 FSQDAEEILSGSK
+502 FSQDAEVILSGSK
-515 VLPGIA
+515 ALPNIV

-539 PEVITE
+539 SEVITE

-575 SEADLSDSIDQ
+575 SEADFSDSIDQ

-602 IDSAFKKNQKVRLK
+602 IDKAFKENQKVRLK
-616 NLPLINQNILL
+616 NFTSN
-627 ST
+627 

>member
-48 VTQIDINLATS
+48 VTQIDINLATNK
-59 QVSQR
+59 VSER

-103 MGLTT
+103 MGLNT
-108 SEKKAKQE
+108 SEQKAKQE

-142 FTPDEYIRL
+142 FAPDEYIRL
-151 VQESMSLDTLLK
+151 VQESMSLDTLVQ
-163 AMGVSAFPIEKEIIA
+163 AMGVSVFPIEKEIIA

-272 MIEKSNYDSSA
+272 MIEKSNYDS
-283 DARQAIDKVLKDIQS
+283 DTEARQSIDKVLKDIQS
-298 GMLTFENAVTESS
+298 GLLTFENAVTESS
-311 DDAGSKDSFGD
+311 DDAGSKDAFGD

-369 VKSLAVMEKQLLEEL
+369 VKSLAVMERQLLDEL

-410 GELADAANQSISIT
+410 GELADSANQAILIT
-424 GLQNMEEINL
+424 GLQNMEEIL
-434 QGFDNYSSEDLFDA
+434 S
-448 AVAPNKIEIFESE
+448 
-461 DSYAFVMLTQKLES
+461 
-475 SVQPFIDVAEQA
+475 
-487 IAEVRSQ
+487 
-494 KANQLIED
+494 LIH
-502 FSQDAEEILSGSK
+502 I
-515 VLPGIA
+515 
-521 GISNETFKNV
+521 
-531 KRFSSLLP
+531 
-539 PEVITE
+539 
-545 TFESSIGAL
+545 
-554 VTSTAFNGDR
+554 
-564 FWAQSSNEVIP
+564 
-575 SEADLSDSIDQ
+575 
-586 YRDFYTDA
+586 
-594 LGKQYSGL
+594 
-602 IDSAFKKNQKVRLK
+602 
-616 NLPLINQNILL
+616 
-627 ST
+627 

>member
-142 FTPDEYIRL
+142 FTTDEYIRL

-254 ADYTDDIEGQMQ
+254 ADYIDDLEGQVQ

-283 DARQAIDKVLKDIQS
+283 DARQSIDKVLEDIQS

-369 VKSLAVMEKQLLEEL
+369 VKSLAAMEQQLLEEL

-410 GELADAANQSISIT
+410 GELAGAANQSISIT
-424 GLQNMEEINL
+424 GLQNIEEINL

-448 AVAPNKIEIFESE
+448 AVASNKIEIFESE

-475 SVQPFIDVAEQA
+475 SVQPFIDVAELA

-494 KANQLIED
+494 KANQLIEE
-502 FSQDAEEILSGSK
+502 FSQDAELILSGSK

-545 TFESSIGAL
+545 TFESSIGAV

-575 SEADLSDSIDQ
+575 SEADFDDSIEQ

-616 NLPLINQNILL
+616 NFTSN
-627 ST
+627 

>member
-1 MLESVRNFLSGK
+1 MYEYIEEDRSFQKRERNIDTLVKARKVDEWDFNIGLN
-13 RVIVIAVILAIPFV
+13 
-27 FLGSTSFGTTFSSY
+27 TFFA
-41 GTVNGEP
+41 G
-48 VTQIDINLATS
+48 IDA
-59 QVSQR
+59 
-64 LQSIYGEEFSLED
+64 
-77 LDEETSLG
+77 
-85 LIKNEIINQKTLL
+85 
-98 AQAKR
+98 
-103 MGLTT
+103 
-108 SEKKAKQE
+108 
-116 IINLDNFQGDQ
+116 
-127 GFDQALFESSVRMNG
+127 G

-194 NKAEL
+194 NKVEL
-199 ENTQK
+199 ENAQK

-227 DFSYIVLTFDAF
+227 DFSYLVLTFDAF

-247 GYIEEAY
+247 GYIAEAY
-254 ADYTDDIEGQMQ
+254 ADYIDDIEGQVQ

-272 MIEKSNYDSSA
+272 MIEKSNYNSSA
-283 DARQAIDKVLKDIQS
+283 DARQSIDKVLKDIQS
-298 GMLTFENAVTESS
+298 GILTFENAVTESS

-327 GDAFPEEFETAI
+327 GDAFPEEFETAV

-347 SEVLELD
+347 SEVIELD

-384 VDAEALALMQE
+384 LDAEALALMQE

-448 AVAPNKIEIFESE
+448 ALAPNKIEIFESE

-539 PEVITE
+539 SEVITE

-575 SEADLSDSIDQ
+575 SEADFGDSIDQ

-602 IDSAFKKNQKVRLK
+602 IDRAFKENQKVRLK
-616 NLPLINQNILL
+616 NFTSN
-627 ST
+627 